1 MTTVHEG
8 TNHFPEMQSLNYQ
21 RLPAEEQLRRA
32 FSFLQTMNV
41 RRTVRSLSP
50 KPVPLK
56 LVEIAIKTAVTAPYG
71 ANRPGDLS
79 WSQIPR

>member
-32 FSFLQTMNV
+32 FSFLQTV
-41 RRTVRSLSP
+41 
-50 KPVPLK
+50 
-56 LVEIAIKTAVTAPYG
+56 AFAGAGAVQV
-71 ANRPGDLS
+71 S
-79 WSQIPR
+79 